1 VQTGRDLPKGISPA
15 GRTDGSKRLQV
26 FSGFEPDG
34 FSGRNIHFRTCAWIP
49 ADAGFS
55 RLYREDT
62 EASQFDAI
70 VGLQSILHAAE
81 NGIDRLLGFGFA
93 DAGAFDDLID
103 KIQFDHWQPPAS
115 LYWPT

>member
-1 VQTGRDLPKGISPA
+1 MGRA
-15 GRTDGSKRLQV
+15 NGSKRLQV

-34 FSGRNIHFRTCAWIP
+34 FSGRNIYFRTGTGIP
-49 ADAGFS
+49 ADACFS
-55 RLYREDT
+55 GLYGEDT

-70 VGLQSILHAAE
+70 VGLQCIFHTAE
-81 NGIDRLLGFGFA
+81 YGIDRLFGFGFT